1 MSPSVLIV
9 DDESAIVTSLEFLMG
24 NAGFETAVARD
35 GEQALAHTKAR
46 YKRPIIAECD
56 WPARRSEGLSAASP
70 YEVQSAVG

>member
-1 MSPSVLIV
+1 MRPSVLIV

-46 YKRPIIAECD
+46 
-56 WPARRSEGLSAASP
+56 
-70 YEVQSAVG
+70 